1 MSSRGAWL
9 QYVIS
14 GFWLLGL
21 CSVTAPR
28 AWVSLT
34 MPSATESVVGS
45 GMPVEWEWKDAAQ
58 TSMFFEADPEWRSRG
73 GGRLTDQNAAR
84 TVAPALI
91 SVAGKW
97 LHDAWVAGVF
107 VAWLS
112 WCVCMWAVVA
122 LVRQGFGFRSEVSG
136 WASVWAALLL
146 VGTSTGYLCFVGDV
160 DVHVVGYA
168 ACASGIFML
177 LKYLEVADV
186 PARNGRWPALVGLG
200 IFLAEGALQLGAP
213 LLALWA
219 LLLGRQVALADR
231 SRRQSLLAD
240 VPRVLIVCGLCV
252 ACWSIIARVGSDGSF
267 DVHNEAFARAREAT
281 ADPIALVSTV
291 PFKVAGIFRQVL
303 DLFQWWLVVAAILG
317 WVLATWEVR
326 YWTGCW
332 FALVIGATVLTQYK
346 PSTVFL
352 VFPVIYILA
361 ATAAGRLADVL
372 FTAVPVGTFGS
383 HRAAVVA
390 GVSAL
395 AVSLVPALTQLG
407 FLWGDYTMPAVWWP
421 GP

>member
-1 MSSRGAWL
+1 VSSRWVWL
-9 QYVIS
+9 RYLAC
-14 GFWLLGL
+14 GFWLAGL

-34 MPSATESVVGS
+34 MPSATAWVKAT

-84 TVAPALI
+84 TVAPVLI

-146 VGTSTGYLCFVGDV
+146 VGTSTGFLGNVGDI
-160 DVHVVGYA
+160 DAHVVGYA
-168 ACASGIFML
+168 GCASGIFML
-177 LKYLEVADV
+177 LKYFEVAGT
-186 PARNGRWPALVGLG
+186 PGRNGRWPALFGLG

-219 LLLGRQVALADR
+219 LLLGREVTRADR
-231 SRRQSLLAD
+231 FRRQKLLAN
-240 VPRVLIVCGLCV
+240 VPRALIVCGLCV

-267 DVHNEAFARAREAT
+267 DVHNEAFARAREA
-281 ADPIALVSTV
+281 ASDPLSLVSTF
-291 PFKVAGIFRQVL
+291 PFKARGVFGQVL
-303 DLFQWWLVVAAILG
+303 DLFRWWLVAAAILG
-317 WVLATWEVR
+317 WGLASWQVR
-326 YWTGCW
+326 YWTVCW
-332 FALVIGATVLTQYK
+332 VALVVCATVLTRYS

-352 VFPVIYILA
+352 VFPVIYVLA
-361 ATAAGRLADVL
+361 ATTAGRLADVL
-372 FTAVPVGTFGS
+372 FTAVPVGMFGS
-383 HRAAVVA
+383 YRMALVA

-395 AVSLVPALTQLG
+395 VVSLVPALTQLG